1 MEGNVPFGDG
11 DGWVEEALMDGYEA
25 VGPGVGE
32 GEDRGGGEVHVGGC
46 RGGGEGEFEF
56 AEG

>member
-1 MEGNVPFGDG
+1 
-11 DGWVEEALMDGYEA
+11 MDGYEA